1 MEEMIGTAKKINL
14 TSQRVPCRDQGAH
27 CESNA
32 LKSNQ
37 GAPAQGLQISVTAD
51 EHGSECI

>member
-1 MEEMIGTAKKINL
+1 MEEIIGTAKKINL

-27 CESNA
+27 CELNA
-32 LKSNQ
+32 LESNQ
-37 GAPAQGLQISVTAD
+37 GASAQGLQISVTAD

>member
-1 MEEMIGTAKKINL
+1 MEEIVGTAVNL
-14 TSQRVPCRDQGAH
+14 ASQRVHCGDEGAH
-27 CESNA
+27 CELNA

-37 GAPAQGLQISVTAD
+37 GASDQGLQISVTGD